1 MENNFFSAKTI
12 RVAARLLS
20 GLYAAFL
27 SIFSMDV
34 FGEHLGFWKTILAL
48 FMHLIP
54 VWLVLLIL
62 WISWKRP
69 LLGGIIYPLLGI
81 LYIVFAWRRFIFM
94 TYPLIAG
101 PLFLLG
107 GLYLA
112 DYYQRRKQ
120 STISLGTD

>member
-1 MENNFFSAKTI
+1 MENKFFSAKTI

-69 LLGGIIYPLLGI
+69 LVGGIIYPLLGI
-81 LYIVFAWRRFIFM
+81 LYIVFAWRRFIFI
-94 TYPLIAG
+94 TYLFIAG
-101 PLFLLG
+101 PMFLLG

-120 STISLGTD
+120 STISSGTD